1 MSPEILTSQTSTRA
15 TLTALGAL
23 FVFAALLAVLATP
36 LAIWL
41 ANRFGAVDDPTR
53 DSRRIHT
60 EVTPRWGGVGMFVA
74 FAGAVWGGG
83 AVLFRADPFPS
94 HVTGILAGGT
104 LITIM
109 GMVDDRFGLTA
120 RYQTLY
126 MLIVGFGV
134 QVFGDAQGAVFI
146 DRLALPGFGAVAVAP
161 VLAALG
167 TAFYLFVVTKT
178 MDTIDGVD
186 GLAAGIA
193 LISSLT
199 LVALALMAHQPRAA
213 MLSVAMAGAC
223 MGFLKWNAF
232 PARIF
237 LAGGAQFVGFTLA
250 CISVVGPI
258 SSVGP
263 LALLVPFTVFGVP
276 VIDAV
281 VVVLRRLKA
290 RAHITVGDRRHTHHA
305 LLDAGLSKRQT
316 VYVLYV
322 VQLALSSV
330 ILILAWQFRP

>member
-1 MSPEILTSQTSTRA
+1 VFPEVLAPQTPLRV
-15 TLTALGAL
+15 TLTVLGVV
-23 FVFAALLAVLATP
+23 FVFAALLGVLATP

-60 EVTPRWGGVGMFVA
+60 QITPRWGGVGVYIAFV
-74 FAGAVWGGG
+74 GAVVG
-83 AVLFRADPFPS
+83 ASWLLFRPDPFPS
-94 HVTGILAGGT
+94 YLVGVLAGGT
-104 LITIM
+104 LISIM
-109 GMVDDRFGLTA
+109 GMIDDRFGLTA
-120 RYQTLY
+120 RYQTMY
-126 MLIVGFGV
+126 MLVVGFGV
-134 QVFGDAQGAVFI
+134 QIFGDSQGAVYI
-146 DRLALPGFGAVAVAP
+146 DRLVLPGIGAIAVWP

-193 LISSLT
+193 MISSLT
-199 LVALALMAHQPRAA
+199 LAALALMAHQPRAA

-223 MGFLKWNAF
+223 MGFLRWNAF

-250 CISVVGPI
+250 CISIVGPI
-258 SSVGP
+258 NSVGP
-263 LALLVPFTVFGVP
+263 LALLIPFTVFGVP

-305 LLDAGLSKRQT
+305 LLDAGLTKRQT
-316 VYVLYV
+316 VFVLYGVSV
-322 VQLALSSV
+322 VLSGL
-330 ILILAWQFRP
+330 ILVLAWQFRP

>member
-1 MSPEILTSQTSTRA
+1 MLPELLTPNTPLRT
-15 TLTALGAL
+15 TLTALGVV
-23 FVFAALLAVLATP
+23 FVLAALVAVLATP
-36 LAIWL
+36 MAIWL

-60 EVTPRWGGVGMFVA
+60 QITPRWGGIGVFLA
-74 FAGAVWGGG
+74 FTVTACAAGVL
-83 AVLFRADPFPS
+83 LFRNEPFPS
-94 HVTGILAGGT
+94 FVVGVLAGGA
-104 LITIM
+104 LITVM

-120 RYQTLY
+120 RYQTIY
-126 MLIVGFGV
+126 MVLVGFGV
-134 QVFGDAQGAVFI
+134 QVFGDAQGAVFV
-146 DRLALPGFGAVAVAP
+146 DRLSLPGIGPVAVVP

-167 TAFYLFVVTKT
+167 TAFYLFVITKT

-199 LVALALMAHQPRAA
+199 LTALALMAHQPRTA

-223 MGFLKWNAF
+223 MGFLKWNTF

-263 LALLVPFTVFGVP
+263 LALLVPLTVFGVP

-305 LLDAGLSKRQT
+305 LLDSGLTKRQT
-316 VYVLYV
+316 VYVLYG
-322 VQLALSSV
+322 VQLALSGV
-330 ILILAWQFRP
+330 ILVLAWQFHP